1 MRSVKNPDLSP
12 PATAAARTW
21 VGAVLALAVVVF
33 LVGGGAGN
41 FRPVSRDLV
50 TEDTP
55 IPVGLSPEGVQEAP
69 PTEFRWT
76 PGGEDADLTQLVLYR
91 ADRKRL
97 WQSAPLRGAELEV
110 PLSAYE
116 HIPAGETLYC
126 RVREVRRGKP
136 RATSALVAFWF
147 RVDLKGRGPGEG
159 VRTDIMRQ

>member
-1 MRSVKNPDLSP
+1 MRSVNDSDPSP
-12 PATAAARTW
+12 RTTVTARTW
-21 VGAVLALAVVVF
+21 VGATLALAVAVF
-33 LVGGGAGN
+33 LLGGGAGN

-50 TEDTP
+50 TEDTT
-55 IPVGLSPEGVQEAP
+55 IPVGVSPEGVQDTP
-69 PTEFRWT
+69 PTRFRWT
-76 PGGEDADLTQLVLYR
+76 PGGEDVDLTQLILYR

-116 HIPAGETLYC
+116 HIPAGETLYW

-136 RATSALVAFWF
+136 RATSAFVAFWF
-147 RVDLKGRGPGEG
+147 QADLKGRGPGDG